1 MAKKEQ
7 EGAASAAPSGPTVLV
22 RKGRFVGRGGRRFES
37 LPFGEQLVCQSGE
50 TYEVRE
56 SFKYLWVD
64 PQFAELFEWDGEP
77 YEVPAVNEGQ
87 VPPQ

>member
-1 MAKKEQ
+1 
-7 EGAASAAPSGPTVLV
+7 
-22 RKGRFVGRGGRRFES
+22 